1 LSSELF
7 DAIDYLEKEKGIDK
21 EYLIEALEAAITS
34 AYKKNF
40 NSKTNVRIDLNETEG
55 MKVFSR
61 LEVVEEVTDEHTE
74 IDLNEAKE
82 IDPAYDIGDIV
93 EKEVTPRNFGRI
105 AAQAAKQVVTQ
116 RVREAERGVIYNDFI
131 DRVEDIMTGKVQR
144 KDPRF
149 LYVHLGKIEGKLPLN
164 ELMPNESYEVH
175 DRIKVF
181 VTRVE
186 KTNKGP

>member
-1 LSSELF
+1 
-7 DAIDYLEKEKGIDK
+7 
-21 EYLIEALEAAITS
+21 
-34 AYKKNF
+34 
-40 NSKTNVRIDLNETEG
+40 

-149 LYVHLGKIEGKLPLN
+149 LYVQ
-164 ELMPNESYEVH
+164 
-175 DRIKVF
+175 DRKSV
-181 VTRVE
+181 V
-186 KTNKGP
+186 